1 MTRWEYL
8 TVQLD
13 YYGLKN
19 DKVGVRYLNGQ
30 ELRDWKK
37 LSLEQFLNQLG
48 NNGWEAV
55 TGLPTYGGVLNLLLF
70 KRPSP

>member
-13 YYGLKN
+13 YFGFNN
-19 DKVGVRYLNGQ
+19 DKVGVRFLNGQ
-30 ELRDWKK
+30 ELKDWKK
-37 LSLEQFLNQLG
+37 VSLEQFFNQLG

-55 TGLPTYGGVLNLLLF
+55 VGLATYSGTKNILLF